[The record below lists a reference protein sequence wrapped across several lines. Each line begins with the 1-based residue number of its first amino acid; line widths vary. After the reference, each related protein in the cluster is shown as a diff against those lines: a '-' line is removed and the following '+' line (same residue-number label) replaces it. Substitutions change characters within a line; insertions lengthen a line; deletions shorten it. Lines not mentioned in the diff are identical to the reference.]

1 MNIDSKT
8 KIYGLIGHPVGHSL
22 SPLIHNTA
30 FLDQKLNC
38 IYDCF
43 DVLPENIKDA
53 VFGIKALG
61 IMGVNVTVPY
71 KEMVIPY
78 LDFISD
84 EAKLIGAVNTIKNN
98 DGRLEGY
105 NTDASGFIESLLEQG
120 VEIKGKNVVI
130 LGAGGAARA
139 IAVAFSLND
148 VNSITIA
155 NRTEGKA
162 YNLYKYIIEKFRTE
176 CKYTSLDE
184 LIDFDNIDILINAT
198 SVGMFPNVNATP
210 VDEKIIRKA
219 KFIYDL
225 IYNPKETLFLRYA
238 KKYGIKNSN
247 GLNMLINQANNSF
260 KIWFGKNFNK
270 NLIVNVLRKKEF
282 IK

>member
-120 VEIKGKNVVI
+120 VEIRGKNVVI

-210 VDEKIIRKA
+210 VDEKILRKA

-225 IYNPKETLFLRYA
+225 IYNPKETLLLRYA

>member
-210 VDEKIIRKA
+210 VDEKILRKA

-225 IYNPKETLFLRYA
+225 IYNPKETLLLRYA

>member
-120 VEIKGKNVVI
+120 VEIRGKNVVI

-162 YNLYKYIIEKFRTE
+162 YNLYKYIKEKFRTE